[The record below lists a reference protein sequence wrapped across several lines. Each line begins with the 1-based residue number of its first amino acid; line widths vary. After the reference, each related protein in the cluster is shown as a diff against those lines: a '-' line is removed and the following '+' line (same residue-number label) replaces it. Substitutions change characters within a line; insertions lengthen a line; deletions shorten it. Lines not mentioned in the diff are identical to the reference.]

1 MNQKQK
7 IDLLSLIDIEDEKQ
21 KVFQSK
27 KSLRLTKYGCC
38 VFTDNFQYYTFNLI
52 SKITT
57 GQIITLQRK
66 MKMPYYFDSKKV
78 ILFSEKDAFMAK
90 LGGID
95 TWIVSK

>member
-7 IDLLSLIDIEDEKQ
+7 IELLSLIDIQDEKQ

-27 KSLRLTKYGCC
+27 NSLRLTKYGCS
-38 VFTDNFQYYTFNLI
+38 VFQDNFQYYTFNLTTR
-52 SKITT
+52 ITS
-57 GQIITLQRK
+57 GQIIILQRK
-66 MKMPYYFDSKKV
+66 MEMPYYFDSKKV
-78 ILFSEKDAFMAK
+78 VLFSEKDAFMAK